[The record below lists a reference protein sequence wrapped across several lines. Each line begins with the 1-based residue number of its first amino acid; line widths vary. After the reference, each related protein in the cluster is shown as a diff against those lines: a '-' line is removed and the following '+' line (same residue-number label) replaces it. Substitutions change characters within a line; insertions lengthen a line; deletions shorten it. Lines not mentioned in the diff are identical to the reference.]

1 MTRFAIPADH
11 PSGLG
16 RVQDVIVPRSRD
28 LGEMTVHRALPHRQR
43 KMVGPFIF
51 FDQMGPASFG
61 PDEGIAVRP
70 HPHIGLSTVTYL
82 FDGVIRHRDS
92 LGTVQDIEPGAVNW
106 MTAGRGI
113 SHSER
118 APEELRGQAGE
129 ALRGQAGEA
138 LRGQAKTVFGIQ
150 TWLALPQSQEDAEPD
165 FVHVPASGL
174 PAYEGEGLDL
184 RVVMGTAWGT
194 RAPAAGHTDT
204 LYVDARMAAGARL
217 PVPGDHEDR
226 AVYVVEGMAEIGGQ
240 PHEAGRMAVLAD
252 GPAALTAGPRGAR
265 VMLLGGAVADGPRH
279 IWWNFVASS
288 KERID
293 AAKEAWAKGDWEGGM
308 FSLPPGDDEEFIP
321 VPQGEP
327 SGKASFYP

>member
-1 MTRFAIPADH
+1 MTRFDIPTDH

-16 RVQDVIVPRSRD
+16 RVADVIVPRSRD

-118 APEELRGQAGE
+118 APEELRGQP
-129 ALRGQAGEA
+129 
-138 LRGQAKTVFGIQ
+138 KTAFGIQ
-150 TWLALPQSQEDAEPD
+150 TWLALPMAQEDAAPD
-165 FVHVPASGL
+165 FVHVPAEDL
-174 PAYEGEGLDL
+174 PAYEGQGLDL
-184 RVVMGTAWGT
+184 RVIMGTAWGT
-194 RAPAAGHTDT
+194 TAPAAGHTDT
-204 LYVDARMAAGARL
+204 LYVDAKMASGARL
-217 PVPGDHEDR
+217 PVPDDHEDR
-226 AVYVVEGMAEIGGQ
+226 AVYVVEGSAEIGGQ
-240 PHEAGRMAVLAD
+240 RHEAGRMVVLAD
-252 GPAALTAGPRGAR
+252 GPATVTASEGGAR
-265 VMLLGGAVADGPRH
+265 VMLLGGAVADGPRY

-293 AAKEAWAKGDWEGGM
+293 AAKQAWAEGDWEGGM
-308 FSLPPGDDEEFIP
+308 FRLPPDDADERIP
-321 VPQGEP
+321 APDGEP
-327 SGKASFYP
+327 GTRAAFYP